1 MKIDSIFRTAFHH
14 LQNPVS
20 KTQRRADKRCCRA
33 YGCREPSFFMYVF
46 VASVQRRLMTAIFHL
61 WWFPWAEPFGRAKEL
76 WKFRLKLLWSHSL
89 LDSILLNVPP
99 KNDRGCPQQHDFCLL
114 DNWIWRRLAI
124 KLIPARNDASKSIQK
139 LCAKSQRYHTHTHKM
154 NISRIRKWKAT
165 QNIDRN
171 NDPTRT
177 IFLVSESL
185 ETHPIESPQV
195 ASLQVRSCCCCCLF
209 CCFCFCKCFFSITCS
224 FHVH

>member
-1 MKIDSIFRTAFHH
+1 
-14 LQNPVS
+14 
-20 KTQRRADKRCCRA
+20 
-33 YGCREPSFFMYVF
+33 MYVF

-114 DNWIWRRLAI
+114 DNWIWRHLAI

-139 LCAKSQRYHTHTHKM
+139 LCAKSQRYHTHT
-154 NISRIRKWKAT
+154 
-165 QNIDRN
+165 QNEHLKNSKVKGNSEHWPKQWPNKDHFLGFWVPRDTSHREPSSGFFAGKKLLLLLFVLLLLLLQMLLFN
-171 NDPTRT
+171 HL
-177 IFLVSESL
+177 LVSCPLTPNL
-185 ETHPIESPQV
+185 EE
-195 ASLQVRSCCCCCLF
+195 R
-209 CCFCFCKCFFSITCS
+209 
-224 FHVH
+224 